1 MPRTVLLWRHGRTGY
16 NVENRFQGQTDIPLD
31 EVGRQQVEAV
41 APVLAGHRPSLIVSS
56 DLVRASDTAAV
67 LGRLTRVEVRLDPG
81 LREAFADRWQ
91 GRTRAE
97 ILRDD
102 PDGYARWQT
111 DPLARPGGGGETR
124 HEVGA
129 RVAAVITRHVEEVA
143 VDATA
148 VFVTHGGSA
157 RAGIGTLLGLP
168 VATWPNIAVLANCAW
183 AELEHDPDRSWRLR
197 AYNVVPS
204 DGRRP

>member
-16 NVENRFQGQTDIPLD
+16 NVENRFQGQSDIPLD
-31 EVGRQQVEAV
+31 DVGRQQVQAV
-41 APVLAGHRPSLIVSS
+41 APVLARFAPSLIVSS
-56 DLVRASDTAAV
+56 DLARARDTAAA
-67 LGRLTRVEVRLDPG
+67 LAALSGAELRLDPG

-91 GRTRAE
+91 GRTRGE

-102 PDGYARWQT
+102 PDGFARWHA

-129 RVAAVITRHVEEVA
+129 RVAAAIARHLDDVG

-168 VATWPNIAVLANCAW
+168 VAVWQNIAVLANCAW

-197 AYNVVPS
+197 AYNVVQS
-204 DGRRP
+204 DGRRR